1 MYGLA
6 WLRCCG
12 CVVVGGCVG
21 VGDVGDVGVSD
32 VVDIDVV
39 IAVVDDDAVDVSVV
53 VDVDSYVTPSTLIP
67 TPQP

>member
-1 MYGLA
+1 M
-6 WLRCCG
+6 
-12 CVVVGGCVG
+12 
-21 VGDVGDVGVSD
+21 SD